1 MLQGV
6 EHTHVAVANLIL
18 VALHDTL
25 PHSGLPVVL
34 CHADNSTS
42 SALLEIWAALLTGGS
57 LALKTEATNVSIGQV
72 ICQAGVT
79 AALLTGD
86 ELESIL
92 EVRYNFPLCLHLPW
106 CCLIRHT
113 TQRNIYHEHQN
124 NSSQQNTHEA
134 CNINLPCVTIR
145 VVGVLCPAELSSLRD
160 RS

>member
-18 VALHDTL
+18 AALRDTL
-25 PHSGLPVVL
+25 PQSNPPMVA
-34 CHADNSTS
+34 CHADNSAS
-42 SALLEIWAALLTGGS
+42 SALLEIWAALVTGGS
-57 LALKTEATNVSIGQV
+57 LVLMTEATNVSIGQV

-92 EVRYNFPLCLHLPW
+92 EVRSNVSYCLRPPW
-106 CCLIRHT
+106 ICLRRHT
-113 TQRNIYHEHQN
+113 TQRNSYHQYQD

-134 CNINLPCVTIR
+134 CNTNLPCVTFH
-145 VVGVLCPAELSSLRD
+145 VVGALCPADSSLLGD
-160 RS
+160 GS

>member
-18 VALHDTL
+18 AALRDTL
-25 PHSGLPVVL
+25 PQSGPPVVA
-34 CHADNSTS
+34 CHADNSAS

-57 LALKTEATNVSIGQV
+57 LVLMTEATNVSIGQV

-92 EVRYNFPLCLHLPW
+92 EVRYNPFHCPHPSW
-106 CCLIRHT
+106 SSLIRHRV
-113 TQRNIYHEHQN
+113 QRKF
-124 NSSQQNTHEA
+124 
-134 CNINLPCVTIR
+134 TISTR
-145 VVGVLCPAELSSLRD
+145 IIAHSRIHTDHAASICPVRQLCSVGTVLSRYTIT
-160 RS
+160 